1 MKLKNP
7 AIQLAYTG
15 CDYPQGAKINT
26 LVDQITQN
34 FVGLPRVLIF
44 GAYLVYACMAYI
56 LI

>member
-1 MKLKNP
+1 MKLKNT